1 MDSNRLKRILESGAD
16 EDFALEG
23 NLLSAA
29 KGGPV
34 GTIYVTSSRAGEG
47 KTTTAI
53 KIATA
58 LSKNVN
64 GKVLLV
70 DGNIQNPQL
79 HSIYSLNAS
88 PGLAESL
95 QGGTDLQNTIQSTNV
110 PNLDVMVA
118 GGDGSGSMDINDSKL
133 FDQKL
138 VQLKQSYDYVIFDG
152 SSVLSSSRACHIA
165 RHFDGVLLTVECEN
179 TKWEVLDLAREKID
193 NVGGN
198 VLGVILNKRRYY
210 VPKALYGRI

>member
-29 KGGPV
+29 KGGAV

-58 LSKNVN
+58 LSKNVT
-64 GKVLLV
+64 GRVLLV
-70 DGNIQNPQL
+70 DGNTLNPQL
-79 HSIYSLNAS
+79 HSIYSLNAN

-95 QGGTDLQNTIQSTNV
+95 QGGTDLQSTIQATKVS
-110 PNLDVMVA
+110 NLDVMVS
-118 GGDGSGSMDINDSKL
+118 GSSDSGSGDINDSNTFAHKL
-133 FDQKL
+133 A
-138 VQLKQSYDYVIFDG
+138 QLKQSYEYVIFDG
-152 SSVLSSSRACHIA
+152 TSVLSSSRACQIA
-165 RHFDGVLLTVECEN
+165 RHFDGVILTVECEN